1 MFDTSENNSNTLRLT
16 QTQFKL
22 HKKFSM
28 LLFKNKEAPTHK
40 HKARRKMKNGQWRDK
55 IFYSYLCSKKVQV
68 INVKKYMLY
77 LLFVPSYHL
86 KLDSIL

>member
-28 LLFKNKEAPTHK
+28 LLFRNKEAPTHK
-40 HKARRKMKNGQWRDK
+40 HKARRKMANEETKSSTV
-55 IFYSYLCSKKVQV
+55 IFAAKKF
-68 INVKKYMLY
+68 K
-77 LLFVPSYHL
+77 
-86 KLDSIL
+86 